1 MGGDGRGLPVGLY
14 IANVHPHEN
23 QLAEATLASIR
34 VPQKRGRPRSRP
46 KELIADK
53 AYDSQEFRQRL
64 RRRRIKPTLPTFNRR
79 KRRQPR
85 RGRPLKV
92 GASSRQHGKVERCFA

>member
-1 MGGDGRGLPVGLY
+1 VVGVDGRGLPIGLY

-23 QLAEATLASIR
+23 QLAEAMLASIR

-46 KELIADK
+46 KEPIADK
-53 AYDSQEFRQRL
+53 AYGSQEFRQRL
-64 RRRRIKPTLPTFNRR
+64 RRRRIKPTIPTFNRC

-85 RGRPLKV
+85 RGRPIKIW
-92 GASSRQHGKVERCFA
+92 ASSRQHLDCTP